1 MNDFIIP
8 PNHINFRAKRL
19 FGEMGRIADG
29 AIAYIDLNGGGP
41 AEPHTHS
48 HNHLF
53 IVTEGE
59 AKILLGDKEI
69 IVKKDEA
76 FLVEGKIPHSVW
88 NSSDGITKMIGITV
102 VPSAEM
108 CLRPFMPSDAAKIM
122 SWNKDK
128 RAFRLWSADRFG
140 DFPAEPGELTAQ
152 FDDDRKIPLVAM
164 ADNEVVGFIMMR
176 YPTDDNSLIRLGF
189 VIIDDSK
196 RGKGYGSKM
205 LRLAIDHARNELG
218 AKRISLGVFCDN
230 KSAVECYKAVGFSI
244 IGEDSYTIDGEE
256 WKEFEMI
263 LEV

>member
-1 MNDFIIP
+1 MNDFITP

-29 AIAYIDLNGGGP
+29 AIAYIDLDGGGP

-88 NSSDGITKMIGITV
+88 NNSDGMTKMIGITV
-102 VPSAEM
+102 VPTGEM

-140 DFPAEPGELTAQ
+140 DFPAEPSELTAQ

-218 AKRISLGVFCDN
+218 AKRISLGVFC
-230 KSAVECYKAVGFSI
+230 
-244 IGEDSYTIDGEE
+244 
-256 WKEFEMI
+256 
-263 LEV
+263 